1 MYDKYEGSQA
11 KMLISE
17 TLNKAMNAQIGS
29 ELGASNQYLMIAS
42 YFDKEALPEL
52 ASFFFRQSDE
62 ERMHAMKFVRY
73 ILDAGGVVAI
83 PTINAPPEEL
93 DSAETCVKMAL
104 DWEMEVTK
112 QINNLMS
119 MAVKENDFIAQQF
132 LHWFVE
138 EQLEEVS
145 TMDELLTVVRR
156 SGENLQFVEE
166 YIARKGDPHA
176 EEA

>member
-1 MYDKYEGSQA
+1 
-11 KMLISE
+11 
-17 TLNKAMNAQIGS
+17 MNAQIGS

-42 YFDKEALPEL
+42 YFDREALPEL
-52 ASFFFRQSDE
+52 AAFFFRQSDE

-73 ILDAGGVVAI
+73 ILDAGGAVAI
-83 PTINAPPEEL
+83 PAIEAPSEDL
-93 DSAETCVKMAL
+93 DSAESCVQKAL

-119 MAVKENDFIAQQF
+119 MAVEDNDFIAQQF
-132 LHWFVE
+132 LHWFVG

-166 YIARKGDPHA
+166 YVARKGDPHA
-176 EEA
+176 DEA